1 MVGVLRHDR
10 AAVAGHAGGEAP
22 GEVVRLAAGVHE
34 QHGVQARVGRERRQ
48 QPFGELDERRC
59 EVPRVRCAE
68 PCLADDRLRHAR
80 VAVAHDG
87 HVVVGVEEPATVRLV
102 NPDAL
107 CANRVDGAAVR
118 ERGQETAERLIAT
131 PGQLAARGRRS
142 RAAELTR
149 DVLRREAVEQLEQS
163 PRVVVPGF
171 DVLGILG
178 EAAGTPGADRDDRGE
193 PGDDQ
198 VAEQLELERLEG
210 EVRAEAVERDTRD
223 PKDVSGRPPPQIG
236 RERNRDVG
244 RERGVAAVAEIED
257 AGEPALLV
265 QQQVVEVEVAVDD
278 LGTQPGP
285 FG

>member
-1 MVGVLRHDR
+1 M
-10 AAVAGHAGGEAP
+10 
-22 GEVVRLAAGVHE
+22 
-34 QHGVQARVGRERRQ
+34 
-48 QPFGELDERRC
+48 
-59 EVPRVRCAE
+59 
-68 PCLADDRLRHAR
+68 
-80 VAVAHDG
+80 AHDG
-87 HVVVGVEEPATVRLV
+87 HVVVGVEEPPAVRLV

-107 CANRVDGAAVR
+107 CANGVDGAAVR
-118 ERGQETAERLIAT
+118 ERGQETAERLVPT
-131 PGQLAARGRRS
+131 LGQLAARGRRS

-149 DVLRREAVEQLEQS
+149 DVLRREAVEQLEQP

-171 DVLGILG
+171 DVLGVLG

-198 VAEQLELERLEG
+198 VAEQLELERLEW

-278 LGTQPGP
+278 LGTQT
-285 FG
+285 